1 MSGLE
6 FKDEAKNIVNA
17 ALKANAK
24 TNAIGLD
31 LRALG
36 HGYVPKAK
44 AMAIK
49 KLALTPRP
57 GLTSLLTCKQRNTRN
72 GKHK

>member
-1 MSGLE
+1 LSGLE

-17 ALKANAK
+17 ALKAKAK
-24 TNAIGLD
+24 TNALGLD

-49 KLALTPRP
+49 NWP
-57 GLTSLLTCKQRNTRN
+57 
-72 GKHK
+72 